1 MPTCF
6 NKLMLI
12 ISFRTKFEHT
22 VQVGEKA
29 DNFHSNH
36 HTVHTKN
43 FGVGQSFGL
52 LDLYLSTF
60 SNCQENDDLSQLFIK
75 DKNGRIRVE
84 KLIKE
89 DQDAVDFIFTRE

>member
-1 MPTCF
+1 MPNYF

-12 ISFRTKFEHT
+12 ISFRTKFEQI

-36 HTVHTKN
+36 YTVHTKN

-52 LDLYLSTF
+52 LDLYLTTF
-60 SNCQENDDLSQLFIK
+60 SNCQENDDLSQLFIT

-84 KLIKE
+84 KIIKE
-89 DQDAVDFIFTRE
+89 D